1 MYSYSVEK
9 IRNKVYN
16 AELVRPIRKEGDSMK
31 YVRQFGI
38 ILGITF
44 NGEILNS
51 IVPLPIPAS
60 IYGLV
65 LMLILLVTGVIRL
78 EQIKETGVFL
88 IEIMPMMFIPAAVGL
103 MVSWQSLESILLQV
117 IVITLISTV
126 LVMVVAGKI
135 TQWIVYRKEGHQD
148 ERDVI

>member
-44 NGEILNS
+44 IGEIQNS

>member
-1 MYSYSVEK
+1 
-9 IRNKVYN
+9 
-16 AELVRPIRKEGDSMK
+16 MK

-38 ILGITF
+38 ILAITF
-44 NGEILNS
+44 VGELLNS
-51 IVPLPIPAS
+51 LLPLPIPAS

-103 MVSWQSLESILLQV
+103 MVSWKSLQGILLQV
-117 IVITLISTV
+117 IIITLISTV
-126 LVMVVAGKI
+126 LVMVVAGKM
-135 TQWIVYRKEGHQD
+135 TQWIVYRKEERQD
-148 ERDVI
+148 ERDII

>member
-1 MYSYSVEK
+1 
-9 IRNKVYN
+9 
-16 AELVRPIRKEGDSMK
+16 MK

-44 NGEILNS
+44 IGEILNS

-88 IEIMPMMFIPAAVGL
+88 IEIVPMMFIPAAVGL

>member
-44 NGEILNS
+44 IGEILNS

>member
-1 MYSYSVEK
+1 
-9 IRNKVYN
+9 
-16 AELVRPIRKEGDSMK
+16 MK

-44 NGEILNS
+44 IGEILNS